1 MGESKI
7 FSQAFGRNKTR
18 YVAQCLLATLCILAI
33 LLTLDIIK
41 HTVSI
46 ASLGASSFIAFAM
59 PHRRASQPRL
69 LVGGYLIGTVFGCLC
84 FVASASL
91 SGVWPSVSH
100 VAFET
105 IFAALAAGL
114 AIFGMVITKT
124 EHPPAAGLALGFVI
138 NGCDLRTIVV
148 VMLGIIGLAVIKTLA
163 KPLLIDLI

>member
-1 MGESKI
+1 MKDSEI
-7 FSQAFGRNKTR
+7 VDREFRHNKTR
-18 YVAQCLLATLCILAI
+18 YVVQCLLATLCILAI

-69 LVGGYLIGTVFGCLC
+69 LVGGYLIGTLFGCLC
-84 FVASASL
+84 FAGATGL
-91 SGVWPSVSH
+91 AGVWPSISH
-100 VAFET
+100 VAVET
-105 IFAALAAGL
+105 FFAALAAGL
-114 AIFGMVITKT
+114 TIFGMVVTQS

-148 VMLGIIGLAVIKTLA
+148 VMLGITSLTAIKTLA
-163 KPLLIDLI
+163 KPLLIDLT